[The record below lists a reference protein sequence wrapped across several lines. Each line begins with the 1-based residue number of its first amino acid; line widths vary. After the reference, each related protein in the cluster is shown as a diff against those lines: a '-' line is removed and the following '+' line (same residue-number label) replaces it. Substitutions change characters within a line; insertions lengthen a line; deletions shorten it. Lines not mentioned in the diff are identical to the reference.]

1 VKLRSRLLG
10 GAIAVGLAL
19 ASSACGDDSPY
30 VPQDGPGSGSGMPGT
45 LTAFVIDLI
54 NNHTDDPT
62 PAAYTDF
69 ATLPDPD
76 GSANNTAAYSS
87 LFP

>member
-1 VKLRSRLLG
+1 VKVRSTLLG
-10 GAIAVGLAL
+10 GIIVLGLAVV
-19 ASSACGDDSPY
+19 ASACGDDHPY
-30 VPQDGPGSGSGMPGT
+30 VPQDAGSGSGSGAGT
-45 LTAFVIDLI
+45 LTTFVIDLI
-54 NNHTDDPT
+54 VNHTGDPT
-62 PAAYTDF
+62 PAAYADF